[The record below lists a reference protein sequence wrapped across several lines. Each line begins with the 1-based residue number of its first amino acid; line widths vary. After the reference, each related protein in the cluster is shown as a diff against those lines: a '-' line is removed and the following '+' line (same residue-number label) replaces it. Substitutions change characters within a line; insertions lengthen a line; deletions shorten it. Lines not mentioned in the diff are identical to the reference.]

1 MGPLPQSRRR
11 NSEETYP
18 RELRRQEKPS
28 TDTNYDA
35 DFYHD
40 AEVGSRNGYYRD
52 QGHERS
58 SRYDGRD
65 DYSSSR
71 SRNYHHNRDDSRG
84 KDYDYARRSYDSDY
98 ERGSVR
104 DGNRKSGD
112 SQDRERNSRDRE
124 WGSRDREGDN
134 RSFSRERDVSPQ
146 RRYEKSRSGS
156 AGRDGFSRSRSRS
169 PRGRSHGRS
178 YREDNYEGDHWHGSE
193 RRREYE
199 DRHDQDHFSAV
210 YIILPSLVYVIL
222 LQRHF
227 KNPFLKFY
235 GFC

>member
-18 RELRRQEKPS
+18 RELRRHEKPS

-35 DFYHD
+35 DYYHD
-40 AEVGSRNGYYRD
+40 TEVGSRNGYYRD

-178 YREDNYEGDHWHGSE
+178 YREDSYEGDHWYGSE

-210 YIILPSLVYVIL
+210 YIILSSLAYVIL

-227 KNPFLKFY
+227 KNPFLYFY